1 MVRYGIF
8 RRPGRDGDDIRFNR
22 VHPAMAF
29 LLRPAYP
36 EALLALPVQPPSRLG
51 VRVPAV
57 GLAATRAAAFVEF
70 FGVPTAGFLIISV
83 PFRGVVARSFDF
95 FGAFAWVFS
104 SIPGG

>member
-51 VRVPAV
+51 ARVPAV
-57 GLAATRAAAFVEF
+57 GLAATRAAAFR
-70 FGVPTAGFLIISV
+70 TAGLRAILMTVIA
-83 PFRGVVARSFDF
+83 ARAENDLD
-95 FGAFAWVFS
+95 AA
-104 SIPGG
+104 PLAEENPAL